1 MNQAQTTRIDV
12 PDGPTLE
19 AFTFGDRGC
28 HATILAGVHGD
39 EWEGVLAARALVER
53 LEDEVL
59 LGRVSVLPRSN
70 PAALGLDSRLGPDQ
84 ENLARSFPGDPG
96 GNATERIAAAIARQL
111 IDGTDLLI
119 DLHSAGRN
127 YLMPP
132 LIGLSDQYR
141 LGDTPLLEAAL
152 LTPMPF
158 VWVHPSIGPGR
169 SVSHADR
176 QQIPWV
182 YFESGCGGALSQRHL
197 DLYVDSVLWLL
208 AVAGILGQR
217 PAPDLPPRRVLVTDG
232 DGDTDTG
239 VLAAATGRF
248 VRCHEVGDSVQ
259 AGDRLGALHDDHG
272 RETAT
277 VTTMEGG
284 RIMML
289 RHEQR
294 VFPGEVLAIVAAEE
308 APRAP

>member
-1 MNQAQTTRIDV
+1 MNEARTTRIDV

-19 AFTFGDRGC
+19 VFKFGDRGP

-53 LEDEVL
+53 LEDEEL

-70 PAALGLDSRLGPDQ
+70 PPALDLDSRLGPDR
-84 ENLARSFPGDPG
+84 ENLARSFPGDPE
-96 GNATERIAAAIARQL
+96 GNTTERVAAAIARKL
-111 IDGTDLLI
+111 IDGTDLLV

-132 LIGLSDQYR
+132 LIGLSDHYR

-208 AVAGILGQR
+208 SAAGILQPR
-217 PAPDLPPRRVLVTDG
+217 PTPDPPQPRVLVTDG
-232 DGDTDTG
+232 DGNTDTG
-239 VLAAATGRF
+239 VLAAGAGRF
-248 VRCHEVGDSVQ
+248 VRCHRIGDSVQ
-259 AGDRLGALHDDHG
+259 AGDRLGGLHDDQG

-277 VTTMEGG
+277 VTTTQAG

-294 VFPGEVLAIVAAEE
+294 VVLGDVLAIVAAEE
-308 APRAP
+308 DTRAT